1 MQLFNFKRIF
11 SIQYIQVELCDIK
24 NIYFS
29 DSQSTSCINLC
40 QKSIFH
46 VEFYVYSLDRKIAN

>member
-11 SIQYIQVELCDIK
+11 SIQYIQVQLCDIK
-24 NIYFS
+24 NIYLS

-40 QKSIFH
+40 RKLIFH